1 MHIPIDALGWEFS
14 VQLLDESAFV
24 ENPDQG
30 VYVKGTYL
38 EGAGWDKK
46 NSCLVEPLAMQLV
59 SAMPVIH
66 FKPVEQLKK
75 KSRGITMV

>member
-1 MHIPIDALGWEFS
+1 M
-14 VQLLDESAFV
+14 DESAFV

-46 NSCLVEPLAMQLV
+46 NACLVEPQAMQLV

-75 KSRGITMV
+75 KFKGIAMV